1 MFVFH
6 KNQLSVLM
14 LCLSFTHNPFNANLR
29 ETNKKKQNTH
39 LGAVFYA
46 LLKLEKLWLFSAHFF
61 TAWCWLD
68 MSKQKTQ
75 KASLE
80 DFRTPH
86 STQSKLPLLR
96 NLAWHRPDC
105 SCKNRPGQQIENTNP
120 CYSKTRNE
128 RLPEH
133 ASTHPGQMEEHALS
147 PSDFCTVHNQVKHDP
162 EDCKACQEQ
171 ANKHP
176 SNSNRPPDG
185 YNFFR
190 GKSCIHKWPLL
201 DNQRISHCQGYE
213 TTGLA
218 SKQLANM
225 NFQSDNAPLIEGT
238 KAIER
243 ATRQSNW
250 T

>member
-14 LCLSFTHNPFNANLR
+14 LCLSFAHNPFNANLR
-29 ETNKKKQNTH
+29 ETNKKNTH

-46 LLKLEKLWLFSAHFF
+46 LLKLEKLWLFSCAFF

-105 SCKNRPGQQIENTNP
+105 SCKNRPGQQIKNTNP

-133 ASTHPGQMEEHALS
+133 ASTHAGQMEEHALS

-185 YNFFR
+185 YTLWF
-190 GKSCIHKWPLL
+190 
-201 DNQRISHCQGYE
+201 QRMYLTCS
-213 TTGLA
+213 
-218 SKQLANM
+218 
-225 NFQSDNAPLIEGT
+225 
-238 KAIER
+238 R
-243 ATRQSNW
+243 ATRIYQDLLAYMGYFAGMFELCCRYVRAQMPV
-250 T
+250 